1 MDAPT
6 PNEAAPVAD
15 TAPADLG
22 GFIESMDSF
31 FSEVDNPTSTA
42 EPSVLDVPAV
52 KETEAAAEPELPVTD
67 LDSLD
72 SLDEPK
78 DWTPQ
83 AARRF
88 KELKNEL
95 KNYKTRA
102 EELEQTVTQRESR
115 LQELEAVSNNPE
127 FQQLQNKVQ
136 EYEQS
141 MLLNNLEQSNA
152 YKTLVEQP
160 LGQLVLE
167 ADAIAQKYGVDMDNL
182 LDVISLSDDTLQEEQ
197 LSEILAQASDRDKFR
212 VYKIIEEVKPI
223 LEQRR
228 VLQENVQDALREA
241 QALDQQREQATLV
254 ERHQQRQEAANAVAK
269 TIKSKLSFLS
279 TVDGVDMDQ
288 IAKDAASTDFTKL
301 DAVSGTYQAMA
312 AKLLPKM
319 AAQYISLQKEI
330 DNLTERLADFDRASP
345 KAGGGSATPYS
356 GNNADSKKSFVDA
369 VAAAF
374 GG

>member
-15 TAPADLG
+15 TAPADVG

-31 FSEVDNPTSTA
+31 FNEVDNPTSTA

-167 ADAIAQKYGVDMDNL
+167 ADAIAHKYGVDMDNL

-356 GNNADSKKSFVDA
+356 GTSTDGNKSFVDA
-369 VAAAF
+369 VTAAF